1 MCCDIFNQE
10 MECSNQSQMS
20 LIGGAVLALEL
31 AGVIENIRDYKEEPG
46 TIICPDPEKAKEYKK
61 RYELYKEIYEK
72 TKQ

>member
-31 AGVIENIRDYKEEPG
+31 AGVIENIRDYKEEP
-46 TIICPDPEKAKEYKK
+46 
-61 RYELYKEIYEK
+61 EL
-72 TKQ
+72 

>member
-1 MCCDIFNQE
+1 MF
-10 MECSNQSQMS
+10 QSES
-20 LIGGAVLALEL
+20 DVADRRSGTGTEL